1 MVSRDLTLSKTKVLK
16 IADRIR
22 LVMFRVFRTAVP
34 KKAYGKRLIMVLVY
48 ERNEE
53 LKVADGMRLVAIVV
67 LENRG

>member
-1 MVSRDLTLSKTKVLK
+1 
-16 IADRIR
+16 
-22 LVMFRVFRTAVP
+22 MFRVFRTAVP